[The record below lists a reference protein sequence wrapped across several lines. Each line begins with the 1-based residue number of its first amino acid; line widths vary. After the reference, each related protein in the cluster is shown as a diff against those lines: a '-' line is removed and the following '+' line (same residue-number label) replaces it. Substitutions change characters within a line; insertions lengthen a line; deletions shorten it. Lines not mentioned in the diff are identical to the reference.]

1 MAALANRAIRGVRGS
16 DGFTLPEVLMATVLG
31 LLIVGVAATVF
42 GAAMQSQ
49 PKLTARDNGISR
61 ARTTMERLTREL
73 RQGASVSTATS
84 TQLSFVTYVHS
95 ATCGGAFSSTSI
107 ACRVTYSCGTSS
119 CTRREARPDGT
130 SPGPTVTV
138 VSGLS
143 TGNVFTYSPNSTAPT
158 YIGATLVFPGQNG
171 DDAISLS
178 DGVTLRNSGTG
189 T

>member
-1 MAALANRAIRGVRGS
+1 MAALANRAIRRVRGS
-16 DGFTLPEVLMATVLG
+16 DGFTLPELLVATMIG
-31 LLIVGVAATVF
+31 LLIVGVSATVF
-42 GAAMQSQ
+42 GAALQSQ
-49 PKLTARDNGISR
+49 PGLTARDTGISH

-84 TQLSFVTYVHS
+84 TQLAFVTYVHS
-95 ATCGGAFSSTSI
+95 ATCGGAPASTAI
-107 ACRVTYSCGTSS
+107 ACRVTYSCGSSS

-143 TGNVFTYSPNSTAPT
+143 TGNVFTYSPNSTAAT

-171 DDAISLS
+171 DDAISVS
-178 DGVTLRNSGTG
+178 DGVTLRNSASAS
-189 T
+189 